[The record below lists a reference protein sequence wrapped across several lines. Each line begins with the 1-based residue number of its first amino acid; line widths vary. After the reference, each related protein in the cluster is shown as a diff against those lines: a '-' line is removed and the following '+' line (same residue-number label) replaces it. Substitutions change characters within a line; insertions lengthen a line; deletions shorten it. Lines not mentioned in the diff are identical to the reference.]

1 MIRNVVFDV
10 GGVLV
15 RLRYQPFVDYLSA
28 AGIDMTD
35 LPAWLTRVDLAAHE
49 RGEMTGEELLGRI
62 AAMSSRP
69 LDPGELAARWLDMF
83 DRAQEM
89 LDLASGLMLSHRVY
103 LLSNVGDL
111 HWRHLNAEYGL
122 ERVAHGVLTSFEAGA
137 VKPQPEIYRKAEQRF
152 AIDPAATVFIDDL
165 PPNVAGAEACGW
177 HAIHH
182 RSPERT
188 VEQLRA
194 LGVRLPEPFG
204 QD

>member
-35 LPAWLTRVDLAAHE
+35 LPGWLAKVDLAAHE
-49 RGEMTGEELLGRI
+49 RGALSGEELLGRV
-62 AAMSSRP
+62 AAMASRP
-69 LDPGELAARWLDMF
+69 LDAGELAARWLDMF

-89 LDLASGLMLSHRVY
+89 LDLAAGLMRDHRVY
-103 LLSNVGDL
+103 LLSNVGDM

-137 VKPQPEIYRKAEQRF
+137 VKPQPEIYELGAER
-152 AIDPAATVFIDDL
+152 IGIEPAACVFVDDL
-165 PPNVAGAEACGW
+165 RENVAGAEAGGMT
-177 HAIHH
+177 AILH
-182 RSPERT
+182 RDPETTIQELER
-188 VEQLRA
+188 L
-194 LGVRLPEPFG
+194 LGIPIAA
-204 QD
+204 